1 MKINTTDSCE
11 RIFVCDMLRAFI
23 DKETSNPIGSEL
35 ALPNN
40 TNWKLLETIAGRNG
54 LIAILQSM
62 IDPSCI
68 PIRHK
73 EKWMRYSVQTLFNYT
88 QSEKAAAFLFKVLNE
103 EGIPAVAMRGMALT
117 QWVYSDPILRPMVD
131 IDILVPSAVK
141 NIFVAKLESH
151 GLRCKRTL
159 RSQFVYE
166 IDNTKIEVHWSFL
179 TPKRYRASSNFDR
192 WLDTRQEFVTKS
204 GAIYCFSPENEL
216 LDLICHAFI
225 HHELDTLL
233 KLTDIALVASYQNL
247 DWDYINGWCEEAS
260 MTRLFALTLGL
271 IDHLFGFS
279 FLNNMTQKNTL
290 PDHTVKFYKA
300 YSARFFQTD
309 TVTDLFHRKQALLFA
324 AESFDTKI
332 KQLLRFLN
340 IDQISE
346 AIKILKS
353 QKPEK

>member
-1 MKINTTDSCE
+1 
-11 RIFVCDMLRAFI
+11 MLRAFI
-23 DKETSNPIGSEL
+23 DKETNKPIGSEL
-35 ALPNN
+35 TLPNN
-40 TNWKLLETIAGRNG
+40 TNWNLLETIAGRNG

-62 IDPSCI
+62 INPSCI
-68 PIRHK
+68 PKRHK

-88 QSEKAAAFLFKVLNE
+88 QSEKAASYFFKVLNE
-103 EGIPAVAMRGMALT
+103 VGIPAVAMRGMALT

-131 IDILVPSAVK
+131 IDILILSEARY
-141 NIFVAKLESH
+141 NFLANLEKH

-179 TPKRYRASSNFDR
+179 TPKRYRASANFDR

-216 LDLICHAFI
+216 LDLVCHAFI

-233 KLTDIALVASYQNL
+233 KLTDIALVASHQNL
-247 DWDYINGWCEEAS
+247 DWDYINQWCEEAS

-271 IDHLFGFS
+271 IDHLFGFA
-279 FLNNMTQKNTL
+279 FLNNLTQKNTL
-290 PDHTVKFYKA
+290 SRHTAKFYNA

-309 TVTDLFHRKQALLFA
+309 TVTDLFRRKQALLYA
-324 AESFDTKI
+324 AESIDIKL
-332 KQLLRFLN
+332 KQLLRFLS
-340 IDQISE
+340 IDQFSE
-346 AIKILKS
+346 VIKISKT
-353 QKPEK
+353 